1 MSNISNG
8 APRFILNGIRDES
21 VLAPVAVPE
30 VFPQHLPHVYLL
42 AERGDLKP
50 QLIDPTLLT
59 TLYGS
64 STFNHLSKFFTMGS
78 AFANVF
84 SQAANTLIVQR
95 VVPADAVKPAMFTL
109 GIELVAD
116 SIKDYERDED
126 GVAVKDENGAYVL
139 TDTTTNGLLGRLV
152 VNRDVTRAVGAGEK
166 KKGQLMSSTGTQSDF
181 YPILDLEVP
190 SPGAFGNNVG
200 VSLWAPNSKG
210 SDPMNVNVA
219 VDQLSQLYRLRFYE
233 RPNTQTT
240 AVVKLTQDRAS
251 NINFSFRKDV
261 VDTSTDTKYGLQL
274 RIKDYANSG
283 DDGTTPMPG
292 PMGNLFVYQDNLDAV
307 LTQIYDLE
315 QPLNPGLAEGTN
327 AQHQINFIGGVDFY
341 ANPYYAFRL
350 QGTADG
356 GVNFNDTAIYYAEG
370 GSDGTLSGVDA
381 NGKAITPTSVYD
393 ALCKEQ
399 FDNYGDLD
407 GIEMLDDA
415 RYPVSAYWDAGFSID
430 TKKSMISL
438 LGKRKDIVV
447 YVGTYIAGGTRLASL
462 EQRSMAASLRS
473 YAMLFPESS
482 LYGTSTCRAVF
493 FMQSGQLASEDS
505 DDFYP
510 HLLDHAYKRSRYCGS
525 GDGIMKNAYAYDA
538 AINNQVQLMK
548 NMDALWEPNEVRNTE
563 WGLGLNYAQTYN
575 RRQAYVPHVQTVYDT
590 ESSVL
595 RDEIALTI
603 CVDIEK
609 QCQIAYRMLGTD
621 TRRTTAQTLAELNR
635 ILENLC
641 KDRYDNRVVISVN
654 SFRTI
659 ADQNSRVRYSCEV
672 SAAFNKGMY
681 IGSFTVVSRNQE
693 DLV

>member
-8 APRFILNGIRDES
+8 APRFILNGIRDDS

-30 VFPQHLPHVYLL
+30 VYPQHLPHVYLL
-42 AERGDLKP
+42 AERGSLDP

-78 AFANVF
+78 AFANIF
-84 SQAANTLIVQR
+84 SAAANTLIVQR
-95 VVPADAVKPAMFTL
+95 VIPADAVKPALFTL

-116 SIKDYERDED
+116 KLKDYVRDED
-126 GVAVKDENGAYVL
+126 GNVVKDEDGNPTYEA
-139 TDTTTNGLLGRLV
+139 TTTDGLLGRLV
-152 VNRDVTRAVGAGEK
+152 INRDSAKAVGTSEK
-166 KKGQLMSSTGTQSDF
+166 RKGQMMSSTGVQADY
-181 YPILDLEVP
+181 YPLLELEV
-190 SPGAFGNNVG
+190 STPGAYGNNVG
-200 VSLWAPNSKG
+200 LSLWAPTTKSTDPLNS
-210 SDPMNVNVA
+210 SVA

-233 RPNTQTT
+233 RPNAQTT
-240 AVVKLTQDRAS
+240 AVTKLTQDRAS
-251 NINFSFRKDV
+251 SINFAFRKDV
-261 VDTSTDTKYGLQL
+261 VDTSTDTKYGLAL
-274 RIKDYANSG
+274 RLKDYANSG
-283 DDGTTPMPG
+283 DDNTSPMPG
-292 PMGNLFVYQDNLDAV
+292 PMDGLYVYQDNLDAV
-307 LTQIYDLE
+307 LTQIFAAE
-315 QPLNPGLAEGTN
+315 QPVNTGLLRGNGEE
-327 AQHQINFIGGVDFY
+327 HQINFIGGVDFY
-341 ANPYYAFRL
+341 NRPYYTFRL
-350 QGTADG
+350 QGAADG
-356 GVNFNDTAIYYAEG
+356 GTNLNDTAIYYAEG
-370 GSDGTLSGVDA
+370 GTDGTLSGVDA

-393 ALCKEQ
+393 ALCKTQ
-399 FDNYGDLD
+399 FDNYGDLE

-415 RYPVSAYWDAGFSID
+415 RYPVSAYWDAGFSLE

-447 YVGTYIAGGTRLASL
+447 YVGTYISGGPRLSSL
-462 EQRSMAASLRS
+462 EQRSMGASLRS
-473 YAMLFPESS
+473 YAMLFPEST

-510 HLLDHAYKRSRYCGS
+510 HLLDHAYKRSRYAGAA
-525 GDGIMKNAYAYDA
+525 DGILKNAFAYDA
-538 AINNQVQLMK
+538 AENNKVQLMK
-548 NMDALWEPNEVRNTE
+548 NMDALWEPNEVRNNE

-575 RRQAYVPHVQTVYDT
+575 RKQAYVPHVQTVFDT
-590 ESSVL
+590 EASVL

-609 QCQIAYRMLGTD
+609 MCQQAYRMLGVD
-621 TRRTTAQTLAELNR
+621 TRRTTAQTLSELNR